1 MRLSASRPFCR
12 GFHADLVMVTSTAGT
27 GDQRKPKTDVKDCG
41 DCVDSSLLSLLSPRK
56 ERWLICKPHLHRP
69 QHLWNKRAGAE
80 RVWVWLDHGASVLF
94 HFCAGLQRFR
104 GWRFFFFLF
113 HFNKIFSLLD
123 FCEISKIAI
132 ILSPSLK
139 CWVDPGVRGLLVCH
153 GDESAGCYGDWEIWS
168 VAEEFSVKSANR
180 ESAD

>member
-1 MRLSASRPFCR
+1 MTRLSALRPFCR

-104 GWRFFFFLF
+104 GWRFFFSFFISTRSFRCWIFVRSRRL
-113 HFNKIFSLLD
+113 KSFSLP
-123 FCEISKIAI
+123 
-132 ILSPSLK
+132 PS
-139 CWVDPGVRGLLVCH
+139 
-153 GDESAGCYGDWEIWS
+153 SAGW
-168 VAEEFSVKSANR
+168 AQ
-180 ESAD
+180 ESEDCLCVMVMKVLDAMGIGRLGV

>member
-1 MRLSASRPFCR
+1 VGVARSRSSCAIPFLCRATAFQRLA
-12 GFHADLVMVTSTAGT
+12 
-27 GDQRKPKTDVKDCG
+27 
-41 DCVDSSLLSLLSPRK
+41 
-56 ERWLICKPHLHRP
+56 
-69 QHLWNKRAGAE
+69 
-80 RVWVWLDHGASVLF
+80 LF
-94 HFCAGLQRFR
+94 L
-104 GWRFFFFLF
+104 FLF

-168 VAEEFSVKSANR
+168 VAEISVKSANR
-180 ESAD
+180 ELAD